1 MSIAQLTVFSS
12 SAEDS
17 SLESSFSVVVVLAVV
32 ETSCVV
38 GTVAGSIAWVVAM
51 IPSSSVHN
59 KPAVELSAVVDEA
72 ASDVVDG
79 TLVSAVGESGSNKA
93 LYEAVVVSS
102 SCLTMTEIV
111 TSSLGAW
118 NGFVLKVGMVAG
130 SVESNFIGARVDG
143 VSTVDNS
150 LMTKTGI
157 STGNNGFGSSVVS
170 GTSLE
175 LLKNTSSFERL
186 ISAKYSS
193 TFFDGVTT

>member
-12 SAEDS
+12 SSEDS

-59 KPAVELSAVVDEA
+59 KPAVELSAVVD
-72 ASDVVDG
+72 G
-79 TLVSAVGESGSNKA
+79 TVVSAVGESGSNKA

-102 SCLTMTEIV
+102 SCFTMTEIV

-143 VSTVDNS
+143 VSTADDS